1 MSQNHTWLEIRELAE
16 ALYCSVKSVYVYRDK
31 NLFKA
36 GTHYYSVGEGKQRGK
51 HIYNLELCRKALLE
65 RTAKDTRLNETYDER
80 EIRKIIDRKA
90 GKKNLSYRSK

>member
-16 ALYCSVKSVYVYRDK
+16 ALFCSVKSVYIYRDK

-65 RTAKDTRLNETYDER
+65 RTAKDTRLNENTT
-80 EIRKIIDRKA
+80 K
-90 GKKNLSYRSK
+90 GKLEK

>member
-1 MSQNHTWLEIRELAE
+1 MSQTSTWLEIRELAE
-16 ALYCSVKSVYVYRDK
+16 ALFCSVKSVYIYRDK

-90 GKKNLSYRSK
+90 GKKSLSYGSK

>member
-16 ALYCSVKSVYVYRDK
+16 ALYCSVKSVYIYRDK

>member
-1 MSQNHTWLEIRELAE
+1 MSQNHTWLKIRELAE
-16 ALYCSVKSVYVYRDK
+16 ALLCSVKSVYIYRDK

-65 RTAKDTRLNETYDER
+65 RTAKESRNNETYDQR
-80 EIRKIIDRKA
+80 EIRKIIDRKVA
-90 GKKNLSYRSK
+90 KKDLSLRG

>member
-1 MSQNHTWLEIRELAE
+1 MSQTSTWLEIRELAE
-16 ALYCSVKSVYVYRDK
+16 ALFCSVKSVYIYRDK

-65 RTAKDTRLNETYDER
+65 RTAKDTRLNETYDDR

-90 GKKNLSYRSK
+90 VKKNISCGSK

>member
-1 MSQNHTWLEIRELAE
+1 MSQTSTWLEIRELAE
-16 ALYCSVKSVYVYRDK
+16 ALFCSVKSVYIYRDK

-51 HIYNLELCRKALLE
+51 HIYNLDLCRKALLE

-90 GKKNLSYRSK
+90 GKKSLSYGSK

>member
-1 MSQNHTWLEIRELAE
+1 MSSKETWLEIRELAE
-16 ALYCSVKSVYVYRDK
+16 ALFCSVKSVYIYRDK

-80 EIRKIIDRKA
+80 EIRKIINIKA
-90 GKKNLSYRSK
+90 AKKNLSYGSK

>member
-1 MSQNHTWLEIRELAE
+1 MSSKETWLEIRELAE
-16 ALYCSVKSVYVYRDK
+16 ALFCSVKSVYIYRDK

-51 HIYNLELCRKALLE
+51 HIYNLDLCRKALLE

>member
-1 MSQNHTWLEIRELAE
+1 MSQTSTWLEIRELAE
-16 ALYCSVKSVYVYRDK
+16 ALFCSVKSVYIYRDK

-80 EIRKIIDRKA
+80 EIRKIIDRKSD
-90 GKKNLSYRSK
+90 KKDLGYRSK

>member
-1 MSQNHTWLEIRELAE
+1 MSQTSTWLEIRELAE
-16 ALYCSVKSVYVYRDK
+16 ALFCSVKSVYIYRDK

-65 RTAKDTRLNETYDER
+65 RIAKESRNNETYDQR
-80 EIRKIIDRKA
+80 EIRKIIDRKVA
-90 GKKNLSYRSK
+90 KKDLSLRG

>member
-16 ALYCSVKSVYVYRDK
+16 ALFCSVKSVYIYRDK

-65 RTAKDTRLNETYDER
+65 RTSKDTRLNETYDEK
-80 EIRKIIDRKA
+80 EIRKIIDRKVS
-90 GKKNLSYRSK
+90 KKNLSYGSK

>member
-16 ALYCSVKSVYVYRDK
+16 ALFCSVKSVYIYRDK

-65 RTAKDTRLNETYDER
+65 RTAKDTRLNATYDER

>member
-16 ALYCSVKSVYVYRDK
+16 ALFCSVKSVYLHRDK

-65 RTAKDTRLNETYDER
+65 RTAKESRNNETYDQR
-80 EIRKIIDRKA
+80 EIRKIIDRKVA
-90 GKKNLSYRSK
+90 KKDLSYRG

>member
-1 MSQNHTWLEIRELAE
+1 MSSKETWLEIRQLAE
-16 ALYCSVKSVYVYRDK
+16 ELFCSIKSVYIYRDK

-51 HIYNLELCRKALLE
+51 HIYNLDLCRKALLE

-80 EIRKIIDRKA
+80 EIRKIIDRKV
-90 GKKNLSYRSK
+90 GKKDLSYRK

>member
-1 MSQNHTWLEIRELAE
+1 MSQTSTWLEIRELAE
-16 ALYCSVKSVYVYRDK
+16 ALFCSVKSVYIYRDK

-80 EIRKIIDRKA
+80 EIRKIIDRKSRQ
-90 GKKNLSYRSK
+90 KNLSYGSK

>member
-1 MSQNHTWLEIRELAE
+1 MSQTSTWLEIRELAE
-16 ALYCSVKSVYVYRDK
+16 ALFCSVKSVYIYRDK

-65 RTAKDTRLNETYDER
+65 RTAKESRNNETYDQR
-80 EIRKIIDRKA
+80 EIRKIIDRKV
-90 GKKNLSYRSK
+90 GKKDLSYRV

>member
-16 ALYCSVKSVYVYRDK
+16 ALFCSVKSVYIYRDK

-36 GTHYYSVGEGKQRGK
+36 CTHYYSVGEGKQRGK

-65 RTAKDTRLNETYDER
+65 RTAKESRNNETYDQR
-80 EIRKIIDRKA
+80 EIRKIIDRKVA
-90 GKKNLSYRSK
+90 KKDLSLRG